1 METGTRRDA
10 VDRNWRETESI
21 SDAVRRLCRAI
32 DERKER
38 RASGAQS
45 PEQIA
50 YPDVSPSGER
60 ADGENDHG
68 VSTFDRR
75 PQLTDNR
82 EEVAGGSRMVGG
94 RAALASEPIGKG
106 SPTGCA
112 RPNSDFTCDGADR
125 AEGVF
130 HAPRIR

>member
-75 PQLTDNR
+75 PQLTDNL
-82 EEVAGGSRMVGG
+82 EEVAGGSRMKADARLNSRETGVL
-94 RAALASEPIGKG
+94 R
-106 SPTGCA
+106 TNGCA
-112 RPNSDFTCDGADR
+112 RPVTPDVAIGADR
-125 AEGVF
+125 ANR
-130 HAPRIR
+130 HALED